1 MGDTIRPSAAH
12 DVAAPLTRALTLF
25 MHELFTAMITV
36 VNSTASVT
44 IFKIC
49 EKRTTNHLSAGFST
63 TPRTLATGATNA
75 TTANANDARLSAF
88 VTPKVFSTSGNMKS
102 WNAISATPP
111 TMSTMP
117 ICDALKRNPPRS
129 SRVLAYTGKISS
141 YPMAMNAKTAYE
153 EAAATVCASHPFSRK
168 PASACAESP
177 DSESRSRAIRTTTAS
192 VVTGPRS
199 RRVSSSASSASMS
212 SASASAATSRRATV
226 SVAFAAAPRPAGAS
240 ATTACETPLSSS
252 RTSSTSGPTV
262 FFSPKLSGSAAVRSK
277 ASPSKSPSAAAS
289 TSF

>member
-75 TTANANDARLSAF
+75 TKANANDARLSAF
-88 VTPKVFSTSGNMKS
+88 VTPKVLSTSGNTKS

-141 YPMAMNAKTAYE
+141 YPMAMNAKTAYD

-168 PASACAESP
+168 RASACAESP
-177 DSESRSRAIRTTTAS
+177 DPESRSRAIRTTTAS

-199 RRVSSSASSASMS
+199 RRVSSSASSAAA
-212 SASASAATSRRATV
+212 SASASARRATV

-252 RTSSTSGPTV
+252 RTSSTSGPTFL
-262 FFSPKLSGSAAVRSK
+262 FFPKLSGSAAARSK
-277 ASPSKSPSAAAS
+277 ASPSKSPSAAS